1 MAGGI
6 EGSRAYPG
14 ATMLLLQASDY
25 EAGYAAGQ
33 AVGQVLGPCC
43 CVGFSFAIAA
53 GIGGGIY
60 WLVRRSSAASAPPT
74 ASQYQFA
81 PGQSPDFAKMQAAQ
95 GAALAALGP
104 HQSAET
110 DAVNAAAKKLVARDF
125 DGAIA
130 AYEDVAQRFP
140 HRGGDAHGQIGA
152 AYFFKGDFDRALQ
165 HYRHALSL
173 GAPADM
179 MQDNIREAEE
189 AKQKRGY

>member
-1 MAGGI
+1 
-6 EGSRAYPG
+6 
-14 ATMLLLQASDY
+14 MLLLQASDY
-25 EAGYAAGQ
+25 DAGYAAGQ
-33 AVGQVLGPCC
+33 AVGQVLAPCC
-43 CVGFSFAIAA
+43 CIAFVLAIAA

-60 WLVRRSSAASAPPT
+60 WLVRRSSAGSSPPPT

-81 PGQSPDFAKMQAAQ
+81 QGQRPDFAAMQAAQ
-95 GAALAALGP
+95 GAALQALGP
-104 HQSAET
+104 NQTPENE
-110 DAVNAAAKKLVARDF
+110 AVNAAAKKLVARDF
-125 DGAIA
+125 DSAIA

-140 HRGGDAHGQIGA
+140 HRAGDAHGQIGA
-152 AYFFKGDFDRALQ
+152 AYFFKGDFDRALS